1 MTKAGGEMTMRI
13 VWKDKNDN
21 CKCESCGKNVSE
33 AQLNWDKDL
42 AYCEECYREIKE
54 HDKSEVQPSS

>member
-1 MTKAGGEMTMRI
+1 MRI

-21 CKCESCGKNVSE
+21 GKCESCGKNVSE

-54 HDKSEVQPSS
+54 YDEHEAQSSS

>member
-1 MTKAGGEMTMRI
+1 MTMKV

-21 CKCESCGKNVSE
+21 CKCESCGKNISE

-42 AYCEECYREIKE
+42 AYCEECYREIRE
-54 HDKSEVQPSS
+54 YDKPESQPSS